1 MFINVG
7 NDIGVGIMGIDF
19 IIRVELA
26 AEEFKIKVDGMTAG
40 QE

>member
-7 NDIGVGIMGIDF
+7 NDIGVGIVGIDF
-19 IIRVELA
+19 IISIELVV
-26 AEEFKIKVDGMTAG
+26 EEFKITVGLMIAG

>member
-7 NDIGVGIMGIDF
+7 NDIGVGIVGIDF
-19 IIRVELA
+19 IIRIELVV
-26 AEEFKIKVDGMTAG
+26 EEFKITVDGMIAG